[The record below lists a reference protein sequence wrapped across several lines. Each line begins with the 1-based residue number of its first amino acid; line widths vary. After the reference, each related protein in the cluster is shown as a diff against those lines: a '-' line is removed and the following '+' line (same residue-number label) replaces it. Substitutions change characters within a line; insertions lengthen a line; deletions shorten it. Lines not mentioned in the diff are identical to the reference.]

1 MLCCCFEDEK
11 KGAVSQGMYVASKA
25 GKIKE
30 MDSLLESSRRNT
42 ALLTYLNFGPVKP
55 MSSF

>member
-1 MLCCCFEDEK
+1 MLCCCFEDK

-25 GKIKE
+25 GKRKE
-30 MDSLLESSRRNT
+30 VDSLLESSRRNT